1 MHRMRILLVNHTFP
15 PASFAGSEICV
26 LNQAKE
32 LQRRGHEA
40 AVFYRIHD
48 PSKEEYALETGEW
61 KGVPVYIL
69 NHTYRFVRTFQEIY
83 VNSAIAVRFAYAL
96 AQWKPDLVHF
106 HHLTNLSLSLIDE
119 VKARKIPA
127 VMTLHDYWLLCQR
140 GQMLKRD
147 LSLCVEPSIENCRA
161 CLAPQL
167 LRGRLQRFVSVLWK
181 KGRKTSNASRDEIHL
196 TDLHKARIQTA
207 DRRFVALAS
216 FDMGDRPGETLQA
229 HPPATIAYPFKSEK
243 PMVLETS
250 IGMHPSTYS
259 QEGQGV
265 CFQVLLNN
273 EILFTRTLNPKQNI
287 DDRGWHAIRVEL
299 PPSSLKIGEL
309 ILRTLPEMEN
319 DNRFCTAGW
328 RKPVVRTEESGTTIR
343 PPEPARHREIRNLLH
358 QIVEQITGL
367 VTAFSVRANEAILHR
382 ANWVRRVW
390 DRTDL
395 FISPSLFLR
404 DFFIQHGLPENKI
417 IFLDNGFDASPPP
430 NPEFPHQ
437 PIRFGYIGTWIPS
450 KGVDLVLQAFQTVN
464 PRKARLIVHGF
475 FPGYDGFDD
484 YESRLRSLA
493 SPAVEWGGKYK
504 PEEIFDR
511 LAEIDCLIMPS
522 IWWENSPLTI
532 HEAFLAHVPVIT
544 SNVGGM
550 AEQVRLGGGL
560 TFQHRDADNLRDTI
574 QRLIDAPQILDGLR
588 RSIPGVQ
595 SLSGHVDRLEE
606 IYTNLIK
613 NKMNENEHGRYGL

>member
-1 MHRMRILLVNHTFP
+1 MRILLVNHTFP

-32 LQRRGHEA
+32 LQGRGHEA
-40 AVFYRIHD
+40 AVFYRVHD
-48 PSKEEYALETGEW
+48 PSKDEYALETGEW
-61 KGVPVYIL
+61 EGVPVYIL

-96 AQWKPDLVHF
+96 RQWKPDLVHF

-119 VKARKIPA
+119 VKAMKIPA

-147 LSLCVEPSIENCRA
+147 LSLCTKPSIENCRA

-167 LRGRLQRFVSVLWK
+167 LRGRAQQLLSALGK
-181 KGRKTSNASRDEIHL
+181 KGRKRSNTPRNTIDLLDLRKAQIH
-196 TDLHKARIQTA
+196 TA
-207 DRRFVALAS
+207 DRRFVAQTC
-216 FDMGDRPGETLQA
+216 FDLGDRPGETLQA
-229 HPPATIAYPFKSEK
+229 HPPSSIVYPFRCENSS
-243 PMVLETS
+243 VLDTS
-250 IGMHPSTYS
+250 IGLHPSTYNRD
-259 QEGQGV
+259 GQGV
-265 CFQVLLNN
+265 RFQVIQNG
-273 EILFTRTLNPKQNI
+273 ETLFSRTVNPKQNKE
-287 DDRGWHAIRVEL
+287 DCGWHRVRVDL
-299 PPSSLKIGEL
+299 HPSYPKEGEIVL
-309 ILRTLPEMEN
+309 QTLAESED

-328 RKPVVRTEESGTTIR
+328 WKPAIHKIENRGEAQ
-343 PPEPARHREIRNLLH
+343 PPEPERYREIRNLFY
-358 QIVEQITGL
+358 QIVEQIAGI
-367 VTAFSVRANEAILHR
+367 VTAFSAKANERIVHR
-382 ANWVRRVW
+382 AHWVRRVW

-404 DFFIQHGLPENKI
+404 NFFIQHGLPESKI
-417 IFLDNGFDASPPP
+417 HFLDNGFDANPPP
-430 NPEFPHQ
+430 HSETVRK

-450 KGVDLVLQAFQTVN
+450 KGVDLVLRAFQSID
-464 PRKARLIVHGF
+464 PQQARLIVHGF

-484 YESRLRSLA
+484 YENHLRSLA
-493 SPAVEWGGKYK
+493 GPAVEWGEKYK
-504 PEEIFDR
+504 SEEIYER

-532 HEAFLAHVPVIT
+532 HEAFLAKVPVIT

-560 TFQHRDADNLRDTI
+560 TFQHRDPESLYRTI
-574 QRLIDAPQILDGLR
+574 QRIIDAPQILDGLR

-606 IYTNLIK
+606 IYMSLIK
-613 NKMNENEHGRYGL
+613 K